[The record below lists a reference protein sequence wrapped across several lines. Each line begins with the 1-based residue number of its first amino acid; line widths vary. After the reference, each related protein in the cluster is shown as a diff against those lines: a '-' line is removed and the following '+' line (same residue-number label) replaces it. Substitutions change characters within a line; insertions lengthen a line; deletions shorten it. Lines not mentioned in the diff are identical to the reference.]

1 MRGGGGTLALQRT
14 AIQLARLA
22 AIEGMCNHERM
33 PCFSDFVTSGEAI
46 DKEKLNHV
54 QLCALQELK
63 SLRLNVE
70 ASLLSFPLP
79 SETVTIFLD
88 SRTHTS
94 VFCTLRRTRVRTPTR
109 SGTTSSA
116 PTSSRQ
122 LRL

>member
-1 MRGGGGTLALQRT
+1 MRGGGTLALQRT

-70 ASLLSFPLP
+70 ASLLSLP
-79 SETVTIFLD
+79 PPF
-88 SRTHTS
+88 
-94 VFCTLRRTRVRTPTR
+94 
-109 SGTTSSA
+109 
-116 PTSSRQ
+116 
-122 LRL
+122 